1 MTWVGPLTEPVP
13 RSELNRAIRAAV
25 NGGIYTCVP
34 WSHKIDLL
42 LDQLSRSE
50 PGKHQEIIKEIKSAY
65 REYCRDFGK
74 TDSEY
79 F

>member
-13 RSELNRAIRAAV
+13 RAELNRAIRAAV

-42 LDQLSRSE
+42 LEQLAVSDPS
-50 PGKHQEIIKEIKSAY
+50 KHDEIIKEIKSAY
-65 REYCRDFGK
+65 QEYCRDFTK
-74 TDSEY
+74 ADSEY